1 MPKGERGTSRPFLR
15 GKIWYIRYTVPGEE
29 KERWESAKSTNKNDA
44 IRLLNQRRKEI
55 DDRRVTSTNATVGD
69 LLKLYLADQRRQ
81 GRHSYKQAEGYV
93 RLHLDPAM
101 GRMKASAITTKV
113 IKLFVDQKQAA
124 KYANATINRWLEALC
139 RAYTLGLKEL
149 PPLVYVAPE
158 VKNLM
163 LEENNVREGFLEH
176 WQYEDFRN
184 ELPDHQRLI
193 LVIGYHFGMRRGEI
207 LKLRWDQV
215 DWDANLIRLE
225 KKQTKAKQARVAP
238 LYGELRAWLDMAHTA
253 RDVECPFIVSWRRRG
268 IAEVKTAWNKAR
280 ERAGVPELLLHDL
293 RRTAARNMIR
303 AGVPEKQVMLIVG
316 WKTRAMLD
324 RYNITDER
332 DIQLAGEKMARYL
345 EERAKVRS
353 TVRSTKEQE
362 KIDQSAKVLL
372 IQGDVLAPQVGF
384 EPTTL
389 RLTAS

>member
-253 RDVECPFIVSWRRRG
+253 RDVECPFIVSWRGRG

-345 EERAKVRS
+345 QERAKVRS

-372 IQGDVLAPQVGF
+372 IQ
-384 EPTTL
+384 
-389 RLTAS
+389 